1 MFLKDFHANA
11 LNGLLH
17 PYQEAATVM
26 TKYTRGFTARAK
38 YGALV
43 TAKRAQ
49 DKAVADFISSI
60 ERSGDGAR
68 DVFEALDEED
78 AKKHPRKWDTAAASP
93 PKKSTKKGKGMSRAA
108 SVKWFQEEEAT
119 KGSGKTDDGGFADWF
134 HGIITRVD
142 AEKLLTGQQSGSFLI
157 RVAESRFGYSLSLT
171 FKGRCKHFM
180 IDQNEQERYIVVG
193 NDRTFPS
200 LNEVVAFHMKHPV
213 TDDGDVLTQAAKVDG
228 PRDDLDELGN

>member
-1 MFLKDFHANA
+1 
-11 LNGLLH
+11 
-17 PYQEAATVM
+17 
-26 TKYTRGFTARAK
+26 
-38 YGALV
+38 
-43 TAKRAQ
+43 
-49 DKAVADFISSI
+49 
-60 ERSGDGAR
+60 
-68 DVFEALDEED
+68 
-78 AKKHPRKWDTAAASP
+78 
-93 PKKSTKKGKGMSRAA
+93 MSRAA

-213 TDDGDVLTQAAKVDG
+213 TDDGTVLVFVC
-228 PRDDLDELGN
+228 LC